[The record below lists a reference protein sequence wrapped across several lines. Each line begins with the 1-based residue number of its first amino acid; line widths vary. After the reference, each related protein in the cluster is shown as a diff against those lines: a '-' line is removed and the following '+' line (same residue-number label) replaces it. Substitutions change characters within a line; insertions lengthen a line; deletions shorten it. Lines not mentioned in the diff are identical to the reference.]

1 MASGGGLLDLVAR
14 GKKDTFFTQNP
25 KISFFHSV
33 YTKAGPSTQEIR
45 LTQPRNRPEW
55 GKWTD
60 FDIEFV
66 GDIMRH
72 PVLLIDLPTWLP
84 VTQARQNQTSITT
97 DLSGV
102 QYGYCQDVGA
112 LMIEKVQLFMDQY
125 LVHEFWGQW
134 LEWRVSTE
142 SQAPVYGSIAGRRT
156 NALCKAA
163 TPRQLRVYLPLL
175 GNQASGD
182 KGFPLVAFHKQ
193 NFRIRIHLRRL
204 EDLIEASDSRLNPV
218 PWQRDF
224 LQKTNKTDAPI
235 EFKTLPRSLIPGPL
249 ITLQTTQVYIPRDA
263 QELLKKTVL
272 NIPFRQV
279 QLCQFT
285 IEDSKWSPIVNTNTP
300 VILPLTLDF
309 VGSMSKITVGLQTES
324 SLRAGQRYNLAPPIG
339 GPNQFIQSLRLNT
352 GTKDRLNEW
361 QATIWRDVANYYKNE
376 REARDPLENP
386 LNIYTL
392 TFGGGDTNTALGT
405 FNMSRSD
412 RQVLYV
418 SLAAISNDSRSNS
431 RKTYLYAFGESWN
444 ILEVKDGTAKLLFAN

>member
-33 YTKAGPSTQEIR
+33 YPKAGPSTQEIR

-102 QYGYCQDVGA
+102 QYGYCQDVGP
-112 LMIEKVQLFMDQY
+112 LMIERVQLFMDQY

-134 LEWRVSTE
+134 LEWRASTDLR
-142 SQAPVYGSIAGRRT
+142 APVFGAVSGRRST
-156 NALCKAA
+156 PLCKAA
-163 TPRQLRVYLPLL
+163 NPRQLRVYLPLL
-175 GNQASGD
+175 GNQELGD
-182 KGFPLVAFHKQ
+182 RGFPLVAFYKQ
-193 NFRIRIHLRRL
+193 NFRIRVHLRKL
-204 EDLIEASDSRLNPV
+204 EELIEASDGRLNPI

-224 LQKTNKTDAPI
+224 LQKVNKTDPPTQ
-235 EFKTLPRSLIPGPL
+235 FKTLPRSLIPGPL
-249 ITLQTTQVYIPRDA
+249 IALETTQVYIPRDS

-285 IEDSKWSPIVNTNTP
+285 IEDSKWAPIVNTNSP
-300 VILPLTLDF
+300 VTLPLALDF
-309 VGSMSKITVGLQTES
+309 VGAMSRITVAIQTES
-324 SLRAGQRYNLAPPIG
+324 SIRAGQRYNLAPPNG
-339 GPNQFIQSLRLNT
+339 GPNQFIQSLRLNA

-361 QATIWRDVANYYKNE
+361 QGTIWRDVSNYYKND

-386 LNIYTL
+386 LNIYTM
-392 TFGGGDTNTALGT
+392 TFGGGDINTPLGT
-405 FNMSRSD
+405 FNMSRSYT
-412 RQVLYV
+412 QVLYV
-418 SLAAISNDSRSNS
+418 SLAAIANDSRSNS
-431 RKTYLYAFGESWN
+431 RKAYIYVFGESWN
-444 ILEVKDGTAKLLFAN
+444 ILEVKDGKAKLLFAN

>member
-33 YTKAGPSTQEIR
+33 YPKAGPSTQEIR

-66 GDIMRH
+66 GDIMRN

-84 VTQARQNQTSITT
+84 IAQARQNSTSITT

-102 QYGYCQDVGA
+102 QYGYSQDVGV

-134 LEWRVSTE
+134 LEWRAS
-142 SQAPVYGSIAGRRT
+142 SDSLAPIFGALCGRRT
-156 NALCKAA
+156 TPLCKSAN
-163 TPRQLRVYLPLL
+163 PKQLRVYLPLL
-175 GNQASGD
+175 GNQAIGD
-182 KGFPLVAFHKQ
+182 RGFPLVAFHKQ
-193 NFRIRIHLRRL
+193 NFRIRVHLRKL
-204 EDLIEASDSRLNPV
+204 EDLIEASDGRLNPT

-224 LQKTNKTDAPI
+224 IQKTSKTAPPTQ
-235 EFKTLPRSLIPGPL
+235 FKTLPRSLIPGPL
-249 ITLQTTQVYIPRDA
+249 IALETTQVYIPRDA

-272 NIPFRQV
+272 NIPFRQI

-285 IEDSKWSPIVNTNTP
+285 IEDSKWSPIVNTNSP
-300 VILPLTLDF
+300 VTLPLSLDF
-309 VGSMSKITVGLQTES
+309 VGAMSKITVGIQTES
-324 SLRAGQRYNLAPPIG
+324 SIRAGQRYNLAPPPG

-361 QATIWRDVANYYKNE
+361 QATIWRDVSNYYKNE

-386 LNIYTL
+386 LNIYTM
-392 TFGGGDTNTALGT
+392 TFGGGDIHTPLGT

-412 RQVLYV
+412 TQVLYV
-418 SLAAISNDSRSNS
+418 SLAAIANDSRSNS
-431 RKTYLYAFGESWN
+431 RKAYIYVFGESWN
-444 ILEVKDGTAKLLFAN
+444 ILEVKDGKARLLFAN